1 MRNKIY
7 TVILEISDSSES
19 DAEDIELWIDNALQ
33 HGLPNC
39 GRGRRGGR
47 VAFAEDPR
55 GGVPGIH

>member
-33 HGLPNC
+33 HGLP
-39 GRGRRGGR
+39 RDLTASI
-47 VAFAEDPR
+47 VSFEE
-55 GGVPGIH
+55 VEEYI